1 MPAFPPAIE
10 SLDRALLLLING
22 AHTPV
27 LDSIMWSLTNAV
39 TWIGLFIAGTFLSV
53 MFYRKKFWMILL
65 TMALSIGLTDQFSSH
80 IIKPVVKRPRPTHN
94 VEIQDKIHCHQY
106 ADGSEYRGGNYGFVS
121 SHAANST
128 TSSILM
134 FIFLAPFFKKKI
146 ILISSLLLYVLL
158 FCYTRVYLGVHYPL
172 DILGGWLLG
181 ICLCMPITFYF
192 RQHPIRN
199 TNYLSINL

>member
-1 MPAFPPAIE
+1 MTAFPTPIE
-10 SLDRALLLLING
+10 TADRALLLLING

-39 TWIGLFIAGTFLSV
+39 TWIGLFRAGTILSV

-106 ADGSEYRGGNYGFVS
+106 AEEE
-121 SHAANST
+121 
-128 TSSILM
+128 
-134 FIFLAPFFKKKI
+134 
-146 ILISSLLLYVLL
+146 
-158 FCYTRVYLGVHYPL
+158 
-172 DILGGWLLG
+172 
-181 ICLCMPITFYF
+181 
-192 RQHPIRN
+192 
-199 TNYLSINL
+199 